1 MKIQKKSLMVLF
13 ALLLSATLGL
23 AQAASTPSSSADQT
37 TTSTAKSKKAKA
49 KAASTDA
56 TGEKTT
62 AKGSKLDINTAT
74 KDELDALPGIGST
87 YSQKIIDGRPYNA
100 KNDLVRKKIIPQS
113 AYDGIKDQIIAHRA
127 PKAAGSGSASAKKSA
142 Q

>member
-37 TTSTAKSKKAKA
+37 TTSTTKGKKAKS
-49 KAASTDA
+49 KAASTDD
-56 TGEKTT
+56 TGQQKT

-113 AYDGIKDQIIAHRA
+113 AYDGIKDQIIAHRG